1 MTKLID
7 RITVNA
13 QSSIRIDL
21 GKILRFDPFLLKE
34 EPHDADVIFITHSH
48 PDHFSPEDIKK
59 VLKPETLFVA
69 PESMKADIEKA
80 GIAAEKCLFVNPG
93 ESAEI
98 AGVSFKALPAYNIGR
113 PFHTPESRWV
123 GYAVE
128 LEGELV
134 YAAGDTDGLDE
145 IAALPITIALMPV
158 GGKFTTDAREA
169 AEFINKM
176 KPKIAVPIHF
186 GGMPGTASADREF
199 IAAVE
204 PTVKV
209 VRKLI
214 LE

>member
-13 QSSIRIDL
+13 QSSIRIDS
-21 GKILRFDPFLLKE
+21 GKILRFDPFLLTE

-48 PDHFSPEDIKK
+48 PDHFSPADIKK
-59 VLKPETLFVA
+59 VSKPETLFVA
-69 PESMKADIEKA
+69 PESMKSDIEKA
-80 GIAAEKCLFVNPG
+80 GIDAEKCVFVNPG
-93 ESAEI
+93 ESSEI
-98 AGVSFKALPAYNIGR
+98 AGVSFKTLPAYNIGR

-134 YAAGDTDGLDE
+134 YVAGDTDGLDE
-145 IAALPITIALMPV
+145 IAELPITIALMPV

-186 GGMPGTASADREF
+186 GGMPGTEGADRVFEQN
-199 IAAVE
+199 VGKDTE
-204 PTVKV
+204 V
-209 VRKLI
+209 VLKI
-214 LE
+214 GK